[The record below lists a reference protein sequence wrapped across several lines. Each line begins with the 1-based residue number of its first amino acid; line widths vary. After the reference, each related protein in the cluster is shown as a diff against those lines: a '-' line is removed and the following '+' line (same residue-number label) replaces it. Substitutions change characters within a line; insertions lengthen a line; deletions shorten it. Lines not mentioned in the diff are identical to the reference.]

1 MIKEHKFEFIITLLI
16 SIFAII
22 VLTLSFTNRID
33 KGEGEITIS
42 NYTNYIELSIK
53 TNFVM
58 GNNVNQT
65 ADISV
70 FGKTNY
76 YEITDLSF
84 SYQINVDN
92 TSSSTF
98 TKTID
103 KIEYNLNT
111 KLDNI
116 SFTFQSD
123 LSFPN
128 LKFELIS
135 ISGNYKYHG

>member
-33 KGEGEITIS
+33 KGEGEINIS

-76 YEITDLSF
+76 YEITNLSF
-84 SYQINVDN
+84 SYKINVDN

-98 TKTID
+98 TKIID
-103 KIEYNLNT
+103 KVEYNLNT

-116 SFTFQSD
+116 SFTFHD
-123 LSFPN
+123 DISFPN
-128 LKFELIS
+128 FKLELIS
-135 ISGNYKYHG
+135 ISGNYNYHG

>member
-1 MIKEHKFEFIITLLI
+1 
-16 SIFAII
+16 
-22 VLTLSFTNRID
+22 
-33 KGEGEITIS
+33 
-42 NYTNYIELSIK
+42 
-53 TNFVM
+53 M

-76 YEITDLSF
+76 YEITNLSF
-84 SYQINVDN
+84 SYKINVDN

-123 LSFPN
+123 ISFPN
-128 LKFELIS
+128 LEFELIS
-135 ISGNYKYHG
+135 ISGNYNYHG

>member
-1 MIKEHKFEFIITLLI
+1 
-16 SIFAII
+16 
-22 VLTLSFTNRID
+22 
-33 KGEGEITIS
+33 
-42 NYTNYIELSIK
+42 
-53 TNFVM
+53 M

-76 YEITDLSF
+76 YEINDLSF

-116 SFTFQSD
+116 SFTFQND
-123 LSFPN
+123 LSFLN

-135 ISGNYKYHG
+135 ISGNYNYHG

>member
-33 KGEGEITIS
+33 KGEGKITIS
-42 NYTNYIELSIK
+42 NYTNYIELSLK

-65 ADISV
+65 ADISI

-84 SYQINVDN
+84 SYKINVDN

-103 KIEYNLNT
+103 KVEYNLNS

-116 SFTFQSD
+116 SFNFQD
-123 LSFPN
+123 DISFPDF
-128 LKFELIS
+128 KFELIS
-135 ISGNYKYHG
+135 ISGNYSYHR

>member
-33 KGEGEITIS
+33 KGEGEINIS

-76 YEITDLSF
+76 YEITDLNF
-84 SYQINVDN
+84 SYKINVDN

-103 KIEYNLNT
+103 KVEYNLNT

-116 SFTFQSD
+116 SFTFQD
-123 LSFPN
+123 DISFPDFK
-128 LKFELIS
+128 LELIS
-135 ISGNYKYHG
+135 ISGNYSYHR

>member
-22 VLTLSFTNRID
+22 VLTLSFINRID
-33 KGEGEITIS
+33 KGEGEINIS

-65 ADISV
+65 
-70 FGKTNY
+70 
-76 YEITDLSF
+76 TDLSF

-116 SFTFQSD
+116 SFTFQND

-135 ISGNYKYHG
+135 ISGNYNYHG

>member
-1 MIKEHKFEFIITLLI
+1 
-16 SIFAII
+16 
-22 VLTLSFTNRID
+22 
-33 KGEGEITIS
+33 
-42 NYTNYIELSIK
+42 
-53 TNFVM
+53 M

-76 YEITDLSF
+76 YEITDLNF
-84 SYQINVDN
+84 SYKINVDN

-103 KIEYNLNT
+103 KIEYNLTT

-116 SFTFQSD
+116 SFTFQD
-123 LSFPN
+123 NIPFPDFK
-128 LKFELIS
+128 LELIS
-135 ISGNYKYHG
+135 ISGNYSYHR

>member
-1 MIKEHKFEFIITLLI
+1 
-16 SIFAII
+16 
-22 VLTLSFTNRID
+22 
-33 KGEGEITIS
+33 
-42 NYTNYIELSIK
+42 
-53 TNFVM
+53 M

-65 ADISV
+65 VDISV

-92 TSSSTF
+92 ASSSTF

-116 SFTFQSD
+116 SFTFQND
-123 LSFPN
+123 LSFLN

-135 ISGNYKYHG
+135 ISGNYNYHG

>member
-22 VLTLSFTNRID
+22 VLTLSFINRID
-33 KGEGEITIS
+33 KGEGEINIS
-42 NYTNYIELSIK
+42 NYANYIELSIK

-103 KIEYNLNT
+103 KIEYNSWTSHLYH
-111 KLDNI
+111 L
-116 SFTFQSD
+116 
-123 LSFPN
+123 
-128 LKFELIS
+128 LKRLFLLLC
-135 ISGNYKYHG
+135 

>member
-1 MIKEHKFEFIITLLI
+1 MIKEHKFEFTITLLI

-42 NYTNYIELSIK
+42 NYANYIELSIK

-116 SFTFQSD
+116 SFTFQND

-135 ISGNYKYHG
+135 ISGNYNYHG

>member
-22 VLTLSFTNRID
+22 VLTLSFINRID
-33 KGEGEITIS
+33 KGEGKITIS

-76 YEITDLSF
+76 YEINDLSF

-98 TKTID
+98 TRTID
-103 KIEYNLNT
+103 KIE
-111 KLDNI
+111 
-116 SFTFQSD
+116 
-123 LSFPN
+123 
-128 LKFELIS
+128 
-135 ISGNYKYHG
+135 